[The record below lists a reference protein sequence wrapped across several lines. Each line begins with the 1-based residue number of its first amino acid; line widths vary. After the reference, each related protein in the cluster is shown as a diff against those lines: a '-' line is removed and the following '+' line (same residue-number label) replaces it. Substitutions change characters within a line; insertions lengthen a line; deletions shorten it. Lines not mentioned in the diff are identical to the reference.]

1 MNDPAPKPESPL
13 ARWRIFSPKAGIR
26 VSPLFLGGMS
36 IGEAWKDFMG
46 SMDKEQSYKLLDAF
60 FEAGGNAV
68 DTANIYQDDQSEE
81 WIGDWME
88 ERGNRDQMVIAT
100 KFGSAYKSYALGKNE
115 ARNYTGNHKKSLHLS
130 VRDSLKKLKTDYW
143 DHTTSI
149 EELMH
154 SFHQLVVS
162 GKVLYLGISDTPA
175 WIVSAANTYAEREGL
190 TPFAVYQGQW
200 NVMVRDF
207 ERDILPMARHFGMA
221 LCPWDVMGGGRLQSA
236 KQLEERRKQGEGLRT
251 MFGGQELSEDEAKYS
266 EVLAKIAEE
275 HQIESVTTIALA
287 YILEKAPYVFPIIGG
302 RKVEHMKSNIK
313 ALEIKLTDNQIK
325 AIEAVKPFEPGFPGN
340 FVGPRPNSNNGQ
352 GGSVPAGQCGYIDYV
367 LDPKPIGAAQ

>member
-1 MNDPAPKPESPL
+1 MD
-13 ARWRIFSPKAGIR
+13 R
-26 VSPLFLGGMS
+26 VSPFFLGGMS
-36 IGEAWKDFMG
+36 IGEAWKGMMG

-60 FEAGGNAV
+60 FEAGGNAI

-88 ERGNRDQMVIAT
+88 ERGLRDRMVIAT
-100 KFGSAYKSYALGKNE
+100 KFGSCYKAYDLGKNE
-115 ARNYTGNHKKSLHLS
+115 TRNYTGNHKKSLHLS
-130 VRDSLKKLKTDYW
+130 VRDSLKKLKTDYIDILYLHWW

-154 SFHQLVVS
+154 SLHQLVVS

-200 NVMVRDF
+200 SVMVRDF

-221 LCPWDVMGGGRLQSA
+221 LCPWDVMGGGRLQSR
-236 KQLEERRKQGEGLRT
+236 KQLEERRKQGEGLRS
-251 MFGGQELSEDEAKYS
+251 MFGEQELTETETKYS
-266 EVLAKIAEE
+266 ECLAKIAEE

-287 YILEKAPYVFPIIGG
+287 YVLQKAPYVFPIVGG
-302 RKVEHMKSNIK
+302 RKVEHLKSNIK
-313 ALEIKLTDNQIK
+313 ALEIVLTEDQIR
-325 AIEAVKPFEPGFPGN
+325 AIEAVKPFEPGFPHN

-352 GGSVPAGQCGYIDYV
+352 GGGLAAAQVGYIDYV
-367 LDPKPIGAAQ
+367 VDPKPIGAVQ